1 MVNGLNPKKQK
12 FVQEYIKNGGNAT
25 KAAQSAGY
33 GDGGHYSRT
42 AGYRLMTSGDIWDSI
57 KRQSEVMGLTPDKVL
72 KRLESIIQKG
82 KDSNSIQAIRVWGDL
97 TGSFAPKAVRF
108 QDELNRFPKD
118 PDEIDAMLKR
128 MRETQARRGVIDNTI
143 NTEYTESTI

>member
-12 FVQEYIKNGGNAT
+12 FVQEYMKNGGNAT
-25 KAAQSAGY
+25 KAAQAAGY

-42 AGYRLMTSGDIWDSI
+42 AGYRLMTSDDIWNAI
-57 KRQSEVMGLTPDKVL
+57 RRQSEELGLTPDKVL

-82 KDSNSIQAIRVWGDL
+82 KDSDSIQAIRVWGDL
-97 TGSFAPKAVRF
+97 TGSFAPKAIRF

-118 PDEIDAMLKR
+118 PDEIDAMLKK
-128 MRETQARRGVIDNTI
+128 MRETTTRMRDAKIVDNTDSI
-143 NTEYTESTI
+143 D